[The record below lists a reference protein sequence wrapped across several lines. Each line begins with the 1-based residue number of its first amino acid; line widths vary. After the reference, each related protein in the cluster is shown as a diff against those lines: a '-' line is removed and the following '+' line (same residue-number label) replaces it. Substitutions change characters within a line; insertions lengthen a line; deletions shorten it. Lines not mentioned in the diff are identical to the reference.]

1 MKEDFEQQ
9 WSDAL
14 GNYSVPP
21 PDDAWANIEARL
33 DEKSKKRGLI
43 LWWTNPRLISGVAA
57 ALVLS
62 LGYLFYN
69 KLPNQN
75 DVLAEQKEKGSVKQP
90 SLNKTG
96 ESRNDIENQVTV
108 GGAKKTQTIF
118 AKNKTFQNLK
128 SIVSNNSKYEVLTQ
142 SALQN
147 IEEKSAENL
156 AMVTSMQL
164 ANNSVEEIKNEKLN
178 LEKTGVDKLQPQK
191 MRTYANRFVFGR
203 NKLAY
208 EMPEEELVAKNT
220 DKKHKIW
227 LGLNS
232 GAAPF
237 NPNYSYSG
245 FTGEALTSAKNDVAF
260 QEVSNSNVQASFLP
274 SGNGTTGRYNQNNS
288 MPENTFKNG
297 QAYNLGLNF
306 GKNLSKNFGIE
317 SGIRYLRANTSMN
330 SNVFAIDPKNGNVSS
345 YFQANYLSSGNNANF
360 QTVLSLSETS
370 QQYYHYVAVPLVLN
384 YSVPLVKN
392 LNIEAL
398 GGFSNDF
405 FIKTK
410 FESLA
415 TGEST
420 LGPSNSNYKLFNISG
435 LGGARL
441 NYNLFRNWGLSV
453 GGMYQHAIF
462 SGTGQNTSLKFK
474 PQSFGLN
481 YGLRYQF

>member
-1 MKEDFEQQ
+1 
-9 WSDAL
+9 
-14 GNYSVPP
+14 
-21 PDDAWANIEARL
+21 
-33 DEKSKKRGLI
+33 
-43 LWWTNPRLISGVAA
+43 
-57 ALVLS
+57 
-62 LGYLFYN
+62 
-69 KLPNQN
+69 
-75 DVLAEQKEKGSVKQP
+75 
-90 SLNKTG
+90 
-96 ESRNDIENQVTV
+96 
-108 GGAKKTQTIF
+108 
-118 AKNKTFQNLK
+118 
-128 SIVSNNSKYEVLTQ
+128 
-142 SALQN
+142 
-147 IEEKSAENL
+147 
-156 AMVTSMQL
+156 
-164 ANNSVEEIKNEKLN
+164 
-178 LEKTGVDKLQPQK
+178 
-191 MRTYANRFVFGR
+191 
-203 NKLAY
+203 
-208 EMPEEELVAKNT
+208 MPEEELVAKNT
-220 DKKHKIW
+220 DKKQKVW

-274 SGNGTTGRYNQNNS
+274 SGTGTTGRYNQNNS

-297 QAYNLGLNF
+297 QVYNLGLNF
-306 GKNLSKNFGIE
+306 GKNLSKNLGIE
-317 SGIRYLRANTSMN
+317 SGIRYLRANSTMN